1 MRPAP
6 SARIIGTLDT
16 APGPTQSLVPS
27 QENSGP
33 ASNQHLRQFRAQPR
47 PSPLPERARNYR
59 GPIGCAVRPRS
70 CLRTKPAWAAPGS
83 ETEAGAADD

>member
-1 MRPAP
+1 MGAPPSLATSAPEAAPLNGAWRQVSPVRRPGICIIY
-6 SARIIGTLDT
+6 ARG
-16 APGPTQSLVPS
+16 GP
-27 QENSGP
+27 
-33 ASNQHLRQFRAQPR
+33 PR

-70 CLRTKPAWAAPGS
+70 CLRAKPAWAAPGS